1 MKDNNEQKWVS
12 VLETEAEL
20 EAEIVADR
28 LKDAG
33 IPAVVMKRQEKF
45 IGTIFTEQ
53 KLIQVLV
60 QPERLEEAKDLLNQQ
75 PLSDEELERA
85 ALNAGKEGE
94 EG

>member
-1 MKDNNEQKWVS
+1 MKNPNEQKWAPVF
-12 VLETEAEL
+12 ETEAEL

-28 LKDAG
+28 LKDAD

-60 QPERLEEAKDLLNQQ
+60 QPGRVEEAKEVLNQQ
-75 PLSDEELERA
+75 PLSDEELEQA
-85 ALNAGKEGE
+85 ALNAGKESE